1 MFKSTMGRVRYRY
14 KPVLGL
20 PDDFTVLEEI
30 KSFCT
35 AASCVKRF
43 KRTRIGLIGYTSLS
57 I

>member
-1 MFKSTMGRVRYRY
+1 MGRVRYRY